1 MLARME
7 ERARVRLVGESTG
20 GPWIFGRSV
29 APVDWK
35 PKDGDLVDVEDERG
49 QHVGTGFWNSRSDVR
64 VRLLSRGKKSD
75 VRHEREFLLRKLAAA
90 DRLRRK
96 TLRLPDTTSAWRLC
110 HAEGDDLPGLIVDKL
125 ADALVVEHHAL
136 AFWRRRALVE
146 EVLLE
151 LHPGSKVVHRVPKGA
166 ADAEGFDPE
175 ESPRDVGEVEIE
187 ENGLKFLVAPG
198 AGHKTGWFCDQRDNR
213 LKVAQLC
220 KGADVLDVCCNM
232 GGFALQA
239 AYSGAWRVR
248 GVDLDEVVLERA
260 RDAARRNSLANVEFV
275 HADGF
280 DALRG
285 VAREKDR
292 PGVVVVDPHKLI
304 RSRARDEE
312 GLKKYSDWNS
322 LAIAAVKPGGIV
334 ATFSCS
340 GALDLPSWLGIVFRS
355 ARRAEREVRLLEI
368 LGAGPDHPQRPDF
381 ARSRYLKG
389 ALLAVD

>member
-1 MLARME
+1 MS
-7 ERARVRLVGESTG
+7 ERVRVRLIAEQSG

-29 APVDWK
+29 APVDER
-35 PKDGDLVDVEDERG
+35 PQDGDLVDVEDERG
-49 QHVGTGFWNSRSDVR
+49 QHLGTGYWNGRSDVR

-75 VRHEREFLLRKLAAA
+75 VRNEREFLLRKLAAA

-96 TLRLPDTTSAWRLC
+96 TLRLPETTSAWRLC
-110 HAEGDDLPGLIVDKL
+110 HAEGDDLPGLIVDHL
-125 ADALVVEHHAL
+125 GGALVCEHHSL
-136 AFWRRRALVE
+136 AFWQRRALIE
-146 EVLLE
+146 EVLQE
-151 LHPGSKVVHRVPKGA
+151 LHPGAKVVHRVPKGA

-175 ESPRDVGEVEIE
+175 EGPRDIGEVEIE
-187 ENGLKFLVAPG
+187 ESGLKHLVAPG

-213 LKVAQLC
+213 LKVAQYC
-220 KGADVLDVCCNM
+220 RGQDVLDVCTNA

-239 AYSGAWRVR
+239 ALSSAWRVR

-260 RDAARRNSLANVEFV
+260 RDGARRNKLTNVEFL

-280 DALRG
+280 NVLRE
-285 VAREKDR
+285 VARQKER
-292 PGVVVVDPHKLI
+292 PGVVVIDPHKLI

-355 ARRAEREVRLLEI
+355 ARRAERELRLLEI